1 VRRGFTGSIFCTSAT
16 KDIASLLLLD
26 SAKIQQYDF
35 EYLNKKRAEKG
46 LLPKEPLYT
55 MADAENTLKQLAAVE
70 YNQTFEPIPGVRI
83 TLLDAGHILG
93 SSVILIEAEGKR
105 ILFSGDLGRK
115 GMPIIKDPVKVEDI
129 DFMILESTYGGR
141 QHDSFEDMQGEL
153 RGLIEEGK
161 KKHSKII
168 IPAFAVER
176 TQLLVTMLKNL
187 YDEGVLKD
195 IPVYIDSP
203 LASNVTDV
211 FRKHPECFDKET
223 FKIFTEG
230 DPFNFP
236 NLHYVADTDESKSL
250 NDKSGPMIIMS
261 ASGMCEGGR
270 VTHHLIHTIG
280 NENNMIILTGFQ
292 ARGTLG
298 RKILERASN
307 IYIFNDEFPL
317 RAKPPLIGGL

>member
-1 VRRGFTGSIFCTSAT
+1 MDITFVGAARTVTGSLHLFEYKKQKFLLECGMYQGHREEAERINSTFPFRPKDIKAVILSHAHIDHSGNLPNLVRRGFTGPIFCTSAT

-161 KKHSKII
+161 KNHSKII
-168 IPAFAVER
+168 
-176 TQLLVTMLKNL
+176 
-187 YDEGVLKD
+187 
-195 IPVYIDSP
+195 
-203 LASNVTDV
+203 
-211 FRKHPECFDKET
+211 
-223 FKIFTEG
+223 
-230 DPFNFP
+230 
-236 NLHYVADTDESKSL
+236 
-250 NDKSGPMIIMS
+250 
-261 ASGMCEGGR
+261 
-270 VTHHLIHTIG
+270 
-280 NENNMIILTGFQ
+280 
-292 ARGTLG
+292 
-298 RKILERASN
+298 
-307 IYIFNDEFPL
+307 L
-317 RAKPPLIGGL
+317 RRSR